1 MAGQGRKS
9 TSGMLR
15 IPGVFGDI
23 QVNSCRNPACSNFGN
38 PAMPFIRRGRPS
50 SGAAASRDDYVLS
63 GDSRVAP
70 DSFLKCKRCLRTL
83 SIKSNAAIAAELS
96 RISAYLEPRPEPSC
110 RTPDCAN
117 AGVGVYSRP
126 EAYAAHGGR
135 GGAQRFRC
143 KACRK
148 TFSVE
153 RKATARQKAP
163 HLNRTVFAEVVSK
176 KPLRGIMEVT
186 GLSASAVYDK
196 LDFLYRQC
204 RGFAGERE
212 RRAHRVERKRVQLCV
227 DRQDYMINWRAKSA
241 RKNIQLTAICTVEV
255 DSQYVLGHH
264 LNFDPDI
271 NQTEVEDAAALN
283 GDFAPGTRSYF
294 RAQPQYW
301 LNAEFA
307 RLAGT
312 SKTDIRPDFDGEEM
326 TVDELIA
333 VKSRWESILP
343 DPERPDLP
351 GRGNQLSPDG
361 VMTYLDYTAYAHAR
375 LVRRFVSGAR
385 YVTIYSDQDEVL
397 RAAFISA
404 FAPKIL
410 MEEAEMA
417 YVQFQKQMTIDEKK
431 DLMRKSSK
439 VVASLAQASGE
450 TEQAAIVKFMADE
463 YAAAASSKPDWRKRW
478 IPHPRSTI
486 NEPKRR
492 VLYLT
497 DTGNK
502 TPEHIGWTLA
512 GATLAPVDNY
522 FMRLRR
528 KINYLERPIPTRS
541 NASRLWSGYHAYDP
555 KRVLQMLE
563 IFRTYTN
570 YIRTKDGKSTPA
582 MKFGLAKGPVRF
594 EDIIYWMPKVPT
606 YPI

>member
-1 MAGQGRKS
+1 MAGQRRKS
-9 TSGMLR
+9 TSGMPR

-23 QVNSCRNPACSNFGN
+23 QVNYCRNPACSNFGN
-38 PAMPFIRRGRPS
+38 PARPFVRRGRPS
-50 SGAAASRDDYVLS
+50 SGAPAPRDDYVLS
-63 GDSRVAP
+63 GDARLAP

-83 SIKSNAAIAAELS
+83 SIKSNEAIAAELA
-96 RISAYLEPRPEPSC
+96 RISSYLEPRPEPSC
-110 RTPDCAN
+110 PASSCAN
-117 AGVGVYSRP
+117 AGAGVYSRP
-126 EAYAAHGGR
+126 EAYASQGNR
-135 GGAQRFRC
+135 GGTQRFRC

-148 TFSVE
+148 TFSVTI
-153 RKATARQKAP
+153 KSTVRQKAP
-163 HLNRTVFAEVVSK
+163 HFNRTVFAEVVSK

-212 RRAHRVERKRVQLCV
+212 GRAHRIERKRVRLCV
-227 DRQDYMINWRAKSA
+227 DRQDYMINWRSKSA
-241 RKNIQLTAICTVEV
+241 RKNIQLTAICTVEA
-255 DSQYVLGHH
+255 DSGYVLGHH

-271 NQTEVEDAAALN
+271 NQTEVEDAAAVN
-283 GDFAPGTRSYF
+283 GDFAPDRRSYF
-294 RAQPQYW
+294 RAQSQYW
-301 LNAEFA
+301 LNAEFE
-307 RLAGT
+307 RMAGK
-312 SKTDIRPDFDGEEM
+312 SRTDIRPNFDSEEM

-333 VKSRWESILP
+333 AKSRWENALP

-351 GRGNQLSPDG
+351 GRKNQLSPDG
-361 VMTYLDYTAYAHAR
+361 VMTHLDYTAYAHAR
-375 LVRRFVSGAR
+375 LVRRFVAGAR
-385 YVTIYSDQDEVL
+385 YATIYCDQDEVL

-417 YVQFQKQMTIDEKK
+417 YVQFQKQTTIDEKK
-431 DLMRKSSK
+431 DLMRKSNK
-439 VVASLAQASGE
+439 AVASLALASGE

-463 YAAAASSKPDWRKRW
+463 YAAAVSKETDWRKRW

-486 NEPKRR
+486 NEPRR
-492 VLYLT
+492 RILYLT

-502 TPEHIGWTLA
+502 TPERIGWTLA

-541 NASRLWSGYHAYDP
+541 NAGRLWSGYHAYDP
-555 KRVLQMLE
+555 KRVMQMLE
-563 IFRTYTN
+563 IFRVYTN
-570 YIRTKDGKSTPA
+570 YIRTKDGKTTPA
-582 MKFGLAKGPVRF
+582 VKFGLAKGPVRF
-594 EDIIYWMPKVPT
+594 EDIIYWMPRNP
-606 YPI
+606 